1 MKRIHALIILISL
14 IVTIVI
20 LIGYVVGNIRHK
32 IENTAPEDISSI
44 LSEDNIPFA
53 SEQSTFALQ
62 LFASNSYRKVN
73 KLKEDLLKYG
83 QKTKITKLKRDGEIV
98 YRLRVEELLPE
109 DEAIALGEELK
120 REFSQIDGYWLEEQ
134 AIMVTEQKHQTE
146 FDQLGNLEQETN
158 ESTVTEQKEDVEI
171 KEVITEPTVS
181 NENVKQIHER
191 EKKYLESSPD
201 DELYEIQLLASSNFR
216 SITDKRKI
224 LEKAGF
230 PTKIYKVIINGK
242 TIYRL
247 RLKQHFTKEEAI
259 EAGKKL
265 TAETEF
271 KNYWLQDLKGN
282 EIHPQEESKTLP
294 TYEGKYDIQ
303 ILANTS
309 RKFVEEKL
317 AELEKNN
324 FQGKIVTA
332 QVKGKTYYRLRLLE
346 SYDKD
351 MANKVAEALK
361 KKVKFVNDYWIVK
374 SDDSPVVKATKPK
387 KTKKKINNT
396 KEQKKSDI
404 LVSLDPRYAPRKI
417 LYTVTCPKNK
427 VDIRTGPGV
436 QYKLDPIGKLMKD
449 VELYVVEE
457 RNGWLRFRLMK
468 DSFDWSGWVRESDL
482 K

>member
-20 LIGYVVGNIRHK
+20 LIAYVVGNIKHK

-62 LFASNSYRKVN
+62 LFASSSFRKVD
-73 KLKEDLLKYG
+73 KLKEELLKYG

-120 REFSQIDGYWLEEQ
+120 KKFSQIESYWLEEQ
-134 AIMVTEQKHQTE
+134 AIMVTEQRPQTE
-146 FDQLGNLEQETN
+146 FDQLGNLESESL
-158 ESTVTEQKEDVEI
+158 ESTDTNSKKDIDENDVADLLVSKEIAE
-171 KEVITEPTVS
+171 K
-181 NENVKQIHER
+181 NHER
-191 EKKYLESSPD
+191 EKKYLESASD
-201 DELYEIQLLASSNFR
+201 DDLYEIQLLASSNFK
-216 SITDKRKI
+216 SITNKRKF

-230 PTKIYKVIINGK
+230 PTKVYKVIINGK

-247 RLKQHFTKEEAI
+247 RLKQHFTKEEAL

-265 TAETEF
+265 VAETEF
-271 KNYWLQDLKGN
+271 ENYWLQDLKGN
-282 EIHPQEESKTLP
+282 ELHPVKEPDLEP
-294 TYEGKYDIQ
+294 IYNGKYDIQ

-309 RKFVEEKL
+309 RNFVEEKL
-317 AELEKNN
+317 AELEKYN

-346 SYDKD
+346 SYDLD
-351 MANKVAEALK
+351 MANKVAESLK
-361 KKVKFVNDYWIVK
+361 KKVKFVNDYWVVK
-374 SDDSPVVKATKPK
+374 VDDSPVIKATKS
-387 KTKKKINNT
+387 KKKI
-396 KEQKKSDI
+396 QKKKVQEKSDI

-417 LYTVTCPKNK
+417 LYTVTCPKNQ
-427 VDIRTGPGV
+427 VDIRTGPGL

-449 VELYVVEE
+449 VDLYIVEE

-468 DSFDWSGWVRESDL
+468 NNYDWTGWVRERDL